1 MRVPLNP
8 EKAERKSPEKPQQ
21 QQTLSVRISEALRMR
36 LERAKQLMPS
46 RTGESVSTSEI
57 AKQLLE
63 SAREDRLEV
72 VDLMAEP
79 TKTLLEIRRKGEA
92 EHVLSKAEWSV
103 LAHFVQ
109 QGLEAFSSTT
119 PSPVSRE
126 SVNAVLDAFLAVYEF
141 RKGPSTW
148 DQYYLG
154 NLPWD
159 CVPVKD
165 KSLGLPE
172 KATPEIVRRTVVE
185 TRRRFN
191 EPRSKG
197 NPLFS
202 GRNLYVLI
210 EEEYMSGADTLNR
223 ALRPYWPA
231 LWRLA
236 ARGHYYLQN
245 VPIREKGRASGSF
258 FKPPIPSLTESGYAL
273 SFARGDGNDFS
284 VLLSFPGPLAPMYP
298 LGSYPIL
305 AEFRAMLAALDPESS
320 TPSWEGVRFYGYL
333 VERGKERQY
342 WFRAHENGITFGFSE
357 KDWTAVR
364 ELFRRAWEIPDLL
377 AMWNGLILEYGEL

>member
-1 MRVPLNP
+1 MRVPNKP
-8 EKAERKSPEKPQQ
+8 ERTEGKSPEKPQQ

-36 LERAKQLMPS
+36 LERAKQLMSS

-72 VDLMAEP
+72 VDLMAQP

-92 EHVLSKAEWSV
+92 EHALSKAEWTV

-109 QGLEAFSSTT
+109 QGLEAYSNRT
-119 PSPVSRE
+119 PNPVCRE
-126 SVNAVLDAFLAVYEF
+126 SVNAVLNAFLAVYEF
-141 RKGPSTW
+141 RKGSSTW

-154 NLPWD
+154 NLPSD

-165 KSLGLPE
+165 KSSGLPE
-172 KATPEIVRRTVVE
+172 KVTPEIVRRTVVE

-191 EPRSKG
+191 EPKSKYD
-197 NPLFS
+197 PLFS
-202 GRNLYVLI
+202 GRNLYMLI
-210 EEEYMSGADTLNR
+210 EEEHLSGADTLNC

-236 ARGHYYLQN
+236 ARGHYYLTN
-245 VPIREKGRASGSF
+245 EPIREKGRASGSF
-258 FKPPIPSLTESGYAL
+258 FKPPIPSLSEGGYTL
-273 SFARGDGNDFS
+273 SFAHGDGNDFS
-284 VLLSFPGPLAPMYP
+284 VLLSFPGARAPMYP

-305 AEFRAMLAALDPESS
+305 AEFRAMLAALGPEGLA
-320 TPSWEGVRFYGYL
+320 PSWEGVRFYGYL
-333 VERGKERQY
+333 VERGKEREY
-342 WFRAHENGITFGFSE
+342 WFRAHENGITFGLSE

-364 ELFRRAWEIPDLL
+364 ELFRRAWEIPDLRT
-377 AMWNGLILEYGEL
+377 MWNGLTLEYGEL